1 MMIDLFSALFG
12 GVLVGG
18 GMYVGAQIANVLAPR
33 TPREPRAQRLA
44 KIAAVQREPR
54 STIAHSS
61 ASRERRQAIPIIPG
75 MPSDAAHVRTGNAD
89 TDATKA
95 LGNDVVK
102 ALTTSGYAKAEAAM
116 AVAACSG
123 SERSTIEAWLRA
135 ALKKLNMRGAIA

>member
-33 TPREPRAQRLA
+33 TPREPRAPR
-44 KIAAVQREPR
+44 IQREPR